1 MEKVI
6 LITIDGMRPDGA
18 LACGNDYVKKLMHLG
33 GYSLTTQTVMPSI
46 TLPTH
51 MSMFHSVVPQRHG
64 IITNDFT
71 SQVHSIK
78 GIFETVKGAGKT
90 TAMYYGW
97 HNLRDLCRPGNINYG
112 AFIEGH
118 VGGCSDL
125 AIIAE
130 AKKSISTY
138 KPDFAFIYLEGTDM
152 GGHDYGW
159 MSKEYLGR
167 INDAFKGIEDLIKTL
182 GEEYHFI
189 VTADHGGHERMHGTT
204 DKEDMTIPQFY
215 YGKKFTA
222 GKEYTN
228 VSILDVAPTIS
239 DILGIG
245 TQPEWDGTSILK
257 K

>member
-6 LITIDGMRPDGA
+6 LITVDGMRPDGA
-18 LACGNDYVKKLMHLG
+18 LNCGNEYVKTLMKIG

-64 IITNDFT
+64 IITNDYV

-78 GIFETVKGAGKT
+78 GIFETVRGAGKT

-97 HNLRDLCRPGNINYG
+97 HNLRDLSRPGNINF
-112 AFIEGH
+112 ATFIEAH

-125 AIIAE
+125 AIIDE
-130 AKKSISTY
+130 AKRSISTY

-159 MSKEYLGR
+159 MSKEYLQR
-167 INDAFKGIEDLIKTL
+167 INDAFKGIKNIIETL
-182 GEEYHFI
+182 GDEYHVI
-189 VTADHGGHERMHGTT
+189 VTADHGGHERMHGTPE
-204 DKEDMTIPQFY
+204 KEDMTIPQFY
-215 YGKKFTA
+215 FGKSFTA
-222 GKEYTN
+222 GKEYTG

-245 TQPEWDGTSILK
+245 VQPEWEGTSILK